1 MKFLVKI
8 LSFLALFWITFL
20 NAFAIDTPIN
30 LKTDSIVDNSIN
42 LSWDSVD
49 NAYMYYV
56 SYWKTSWWPYEN
68 QTDFV
73 DTNNI
78 SIEWLE
84 SWNTYYFVVT
94 ALDEDGNESTYS
106 NEVAEDINI
115 KVFGLDT
122 INVIYKNKIELVFSD
137 NLDSTDWTEREFNIY
152 NKSDELDTY
161 DVISTELNSEDNHKL
176 ELTLDRDIEVWVE
189 YEVVV
194 IAIKNESLQN
204 IESGIDSIETFTLT
218 EELVNSFTW
227 TLTETLTWDLLDN
240 TSTWE
245 VLVNENTTNQDLN
258 SAWDE
263 GSIAWANVDESD
275 LENTTLWAAQNNTS
289 LPKTWPEHILIFVLS
304 VILAWLF
311 FVFKYKKI

>member
-1 MKFLVKI
+1 MKFLLKI
-8 LSFLALFWITFL
+8 VSIFVLLWVSFLNT
-20 NAFAIDTPIN
+20 FAIDAPMN
-30 LKTDSIVDNSIN
+30 LKIDSISDNTVN

-56 SYWKTSWWPYEN
+56 SYWKTSWWPYDS
-68 QTDFV
+68 QTDFI
-73 DTNNI
+73 DTTNI
-78 SIEWLE
+78 SIDSLE
-84 SWNTYYFVVT
+84 SGNTYYFVVT
-94 ALDEDGNESTYS
+94 ALDENWDESIYS
-106 NEVAEDINI
+106 NEVAADINMTI
-115 KVFGLDT
+115 FSLDT
-122 INVIYKNKIELVFSD
+122 VNVIDKNKIELVFSD
-137 NLDSTDWTEREFNIY
+137 ILDSTEWTEREFNIY
-152 NKSDELDTY
+152 NKSDELDTF
-161 DVISTELNSEDNHKL
+161 DVVSTSLNPDDKHKL

-218 EELVNSFTW
+218 EDLANSFTW
-227 TLTETLTWDLLDN
+227 EIIETSTGEVIETSTGETLNDEDN
-240 TSTWE
+240 T
-245 VLVNENTTNQDLN
+245 QDLN

-263 GSIAWANVDESD
+263 ASIAWANIEETD

-304 VILAWLF
+304 ILLAWVL

>member
-1 MKFLVKI
+1 MKFLLKI
-8 LSFLALFWITFL
+8 VSIFVLLWVSFLNT
-20 NAFAIDTPIN
+20 FAIDAPMN
-30 LKTDSIVDNSIN
+30 LKIDWISDNTVN

-49 NAYMYYV
+49 NAYMYYA
-56 SYWKTSWWPYEN
+56 SYWKTSWWPYDS
-68 QTDFV
+68 QTDFI
-73 DTNNI
+73 DTTNI
-78 SIEWLE
+78 SIDSLE
-84 SWNTYYFVVT
+84 SGNTYYFVVT
-94 ALDEDGNESTYS
+94 ALDENWDESIYS
-106 NEVAEDINI
+106 NEVAADIDMTI
-115 KVFGLDT
+115 FSLDT
-122 INVIYKNKIELVFSD
+122 VNVIDKNKIELVFSD
-137 NLDSTDWTEREFNIY
+137 ILDSTEWTEREFNIY
-152 NKSDELDTY
+152 NKSDELDTF
-161 DVISTELNSEDNHKL
+161 DVVSTLLNPDDNHRL

-218 EELVNSFTW
+218 EDLVNSFTW
-227 TLTETLTWDLLDN
+227 EVLE

-245 VLVNENTTNQDLN
+245 TLDDENNEEDLN

-263 GSIAWANVDESD
+263 ASIAWANIDETE

-304 VILAWLF
+304 VLLAWIF